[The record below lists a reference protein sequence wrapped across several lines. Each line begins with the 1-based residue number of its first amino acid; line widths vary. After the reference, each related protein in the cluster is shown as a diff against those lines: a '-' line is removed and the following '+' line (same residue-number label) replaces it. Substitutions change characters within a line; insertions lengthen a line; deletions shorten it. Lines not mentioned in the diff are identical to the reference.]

1 MMPISDRSEP
11 YPSMLAFSGYATYSA
26 LSFAEKLSQL
36 VKNFPNAV
44 CWREKRKEMVK
55 ILCDMDSTSCFFS
68 TLD

>member
-44 CWREKRKEMVK
+44 CWREKKEKKWSKSFVIW
-55 ILCDMDSTSCFFS
+55 ILLPVS
-68 TLD
+68 LVL